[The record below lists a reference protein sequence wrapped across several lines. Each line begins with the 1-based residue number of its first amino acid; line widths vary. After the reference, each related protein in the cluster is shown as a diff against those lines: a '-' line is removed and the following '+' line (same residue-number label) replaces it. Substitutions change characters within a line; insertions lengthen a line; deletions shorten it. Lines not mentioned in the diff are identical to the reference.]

1 LCGQRKVALAE
12 LPFSVV
18 ILAGGESRRLGQD
31 KASATLGASTLL
43 ERTAMNVALL
53 TSDLLIVLQRGQPAP
68 PGLWRIAHD
77 LAGCRGPI
85 AALAGGLLACHHAWA
100 LVIACDMPYV
110 SADLVRFL
118 ADLRNDCQ
126 AVVPTCALGIEPL
139 HAFYHRSAL
148 APMQEAANR
157 GEQRLSLALR
167 GLRCRYVPSEQWLP
181 YDPTQRS
188 FYNIN
193 TPQELEQARRWAQ
206 ATPEKEAACREQVT

>member
-1 LCGQRKVALAE
+1 MAE

-31 KASATLGASTLL
+31 KASVSLGAGTLL
-43 ERTAMNVALL
+43 ERTATNLAPL
-53 TSDLLIVLQRGQPAP
+53 TADLLLVLQRGQPAP
-68 PGLWRIAHD
+68 PGPWRIARD
-77 LAGCRGPI
+77 VAGYHGPV
-85 AALAGGLLACHHAWA
+85 AAVAGGLLACHYAWG
-100 LVIACDMPYV
+100 LVVACDMPYV

-118 ADLRNDCQ
+118 ANLRDDWQ
-126 AVVPTCALGIEPL
+126 AVVPTCALGVEPL

-148 APMQEAANR
+148 SPLLEAAHR

-167 GLRCRYVPSEQWLP
+167 DLRCRYVPPEQWLP

-193 TPQELEQARRWAQ
+193 TPQELEQARRWAD
-206 ATPEKEAACREQVT
+206 ATPREQAACRERIT